1 LKNLFI
7 VLILFVVVAAC
18 LMGFQNPVRDELMK
32 LFKVQP
38 QSAETQVK
46 PESKSPDLQKQ
57 FFKLPP
63 PPSESEMQKEVPGD
77 SAPPEAH
84 SMSEVVAM
92 EKLFFRPPPLP
103 SKRKMRTG
111 VGKPLMV
118 AKKKIGLVP
127 FYQITVSLDDPD
139 AYIVV
144 RLPNNAKQA
153 NSTTFKG
160 GDETF
165 DRFVKQFPSAAMV
178 NGTFFSKDDQ
188 ERVMGNLVSDGKTLK
203 YSRWENFGTTLS
215 IGKDDKLEMVTAREE
230 GKPTWDDKWFS
241 LTCGPRLL
249 KHGEVWLEPKLEGF
263 TDPHVFGAG
272 PRCAVGYPRAG
283 NKLIFVNF
291 MRGLTLDEEARLMKS
306 LGCYEA
312 MNLDGGAS
320 KALAQRQSV
329 LVKPARPLT
338 NVISIYDSVTKAPS
352 YVVSG
357 WKAFQEPAAK
367 TSTLESN

>member
-1 LKNLFI
+1 
-7 VLILFVVVAAC
+7 
-18 LMGFQNPVRDELMK
+18 MK
-32 LFKVQP
+32 LLRAQP

-46 PESKSPDLQKQ
+46 PESSFKSPDLQKQ
-57 FFKLPP
+57 FLKLPP
-63 PPSESEMQKEVPGD
+63 PPSESEMKKEIPGD

-103 SKRKMRTG
+103 SKQKTRTG
-111 VGKPLMV
+111 VGKPVLLT
-118 AKKKIGLVP
+118 KKKIGLVP
-127 FYQITVSLDDPD
+127 FYQLTISLDDPD

-144 RLPNNAKQA
+144 RLPNNARQA

-165 DRFVKQFPSAAMV
+165 ERFIKQFPSAAMV

-188 ERVMGNLVSDGKTLK
+188 ERVMGNLVSDGKILK

-215 IGKDDKLEMVTAREE
+215 IGKDDRLEMVTARDE
-230 GKPTWDDKWFS
+230 GKPSWDDKWFS

-249 KHGEVWLEPKLEGF
+249 KHGEVWLDPKLEGF
-263 TDPHVFGAG
+263 TDSHVFGAG

-291 MRGLTLDEEARLMKS
+291 MRGLTLEEEARLMKS

-320 KALAQRQSV
+320 KALAQRQTV
-329 LVKPARPLT
+329 LVKPGRPLT

-352 YVVSG
+352 SVVSA
-357 WKAFQEPAAK
+357 WKAFQDPRAK
-367 TSTLESN
+367 TAALEQ